1 MGAFLGELIGNIP
14 AEAYGV
20 YLAMFVLTFGLIRCS
35 MHPTL
40 FAFIALPG
48 TACHELSHYA
58 VGLLLG
64 GKPSSISLMP
74 KSLGDGRWQ
83 LGSVTFTNLKWWS
96 APWTAMAP
104 MLLAPLALLL
114 GLVWVYPT
122 WQSGDVVWALAS
134 LYVCSTILQ
143 ASWPSRVDFEIAFP
157 GLALMGLLVAW
168 LW

>member
-1 MGAFLGELIGNIP
+1 MGEFLGELMNNIP

-20 YLAMFVLTFGLIRCS
+20 YLAMLALTYGLIRCS

-48 TACHELSHYA
+48 TICHEGAHFI
-58 VGLLLG
+58 VGLVMG
-64 GKPSSISLMP
+64 GKPSSVSLLP
-74 KSLGDGRWQ
+74 KSLGNGRWQ
-83 LGSVTFTNLKWWS
+83 LGAVTFDNLKWWS

-104 MLLAPLALLL
+104 MLLAPLAFLL

-122 WQSGDVVWALAS
+122 WQSGDITWALFS
-134 LYVCSTILQ
+134 LYVCATMLQ
-143 ASWPSRVDFEIAFP
+143 ASWPSRTDFEVAFP
-157 GLALMGLLVAW
+157 GLVVIGLIVAL